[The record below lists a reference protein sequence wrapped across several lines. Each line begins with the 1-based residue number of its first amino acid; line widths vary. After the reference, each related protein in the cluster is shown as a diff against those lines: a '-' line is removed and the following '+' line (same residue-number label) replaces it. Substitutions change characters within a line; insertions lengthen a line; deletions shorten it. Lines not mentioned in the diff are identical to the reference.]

1 MNDKISKIIIFFYV
15 TTIVQVNTLLLQASL
30 GVASSQNQLS
40 SQDVNTSSN
49 ILLSQAVAP
58 SMLQGAKN
66 LHNTVACYPVRG
78 VLNDGTI
85 QQGITNR
92 ITRSMPLPG
101 DSLREI
107 LSKGRFSVLPIKKGE
122 FLGYPSG
129 AGLFA
134 GYDDIAAKFDGMI
147 QGFVANPSYVT
158 LFRKV
163 HIGILNQLYHHLMKV
178 YVNFN
183 LQHTGI
189 EQSQNGTLTVNLPT
203 FLKNQKD
210 YATNQKTL
218 IVNHLLNL
226 IESQFNNSI
235 RNYVPN
241 LPQEFASFLGKVLI
255 HNDYGTDLTKFLDQ
269 SGTAEF
275 LVYKKLCLQS
285 FAQYL
290 DFFQTFTSYLNKP
303 HPKNQEHFTAFLHI
317 AEQFNTYLYSNTPAT
332 ADKNLIAVQKMN
344 PPLFVF
350 SYDDIRALKMI
361 PYLAKRLPEKSL
373 KIMWPDHIVQAANE
387 GILVS
392 SQPSNNGS
400 QLENP
405 IAYFRTNLGKVVKNF
420 DNNNNSSLFICMRV
434 GQNLFEEEL
443 LYEPE
448 WLSSWTGIVRIMR
461 ACFGDF
467 SALVGLNIL
476 DPCLESFVRLV
487 IAVQNGQESV
497 SQSQAY
503 INWLNVLQGKATVSQ
518 STQSVIPGIELP
530 PDATL
535 PSISSVV
542 SGGSFPQVG
551 AI

>member
-1 MNDKISKIIIFFYV
+1 MNYKISKIVIFFYIV
-15 TTIVQVNTLLLQASL
+15 TIIQINTVFIQAAL
-30 GVASSQNQLS
+30 NVIPSQDQLS
-40 SQDVNTSSN
+40 SQDSSTSSN
-49 ILLSQAVAP
+49 ILLSQPVAP
-58 SMLQGAKN
+58 SILQSAKN

-78 VLNDGTI
+78 VFNDGTI
-85 QQGITNR
+85 QQGVTSR
-92 ITRSMPLPG
+92 ITRAMPLPG

-107 LSKGRFSVLPIKKGE
+107 LSQGRFSVLPMKKGE
-122 FLGYPSG
+122 FSAYPSG
-129 AGLFA
+129 ATLFP
-134 GYDDIAAKFDGMI
+134 GYDDVAIKFDRMI
-147 QGFVANPSYVT
+147 QGFVTNPSYVT

-189 EQSQNGTLTVNLPT
+189 EQSQNGTLTVNLPS

-226 IESQFNNSI
+226 IESQFNNSV

-269 SGTAEF
+269 SGTSEF

-290 DFFQTFTSYLNKP
+290 DFFQTFTNYLNQP
-303 HPKNQEHFTAFLHI
+303 HPKHKDHFTAFEHI
-317 AEQFNTYLYSNTPAT
+317 AEQFNTYLYGDVSAT
-332 ADKNLIAVQKMN
+332 SDKNLIAVQKMN
-344 PPLFVF
+344 PPLFTF
-350 SYDDIRALKMI
+350 GYDDIRALKMI
-361 PYLAKRLPEKSL
+361 PYLAKSLPANSL
-373 KIMWPDHIVQAANE
+373 KIMWPEHIVQAANE
-387 GILVS
+387 GVLVK
-392 SQPSNNGS
+392 SQPSSNGS

-405 IAYFRTNLGKVVKNF
+405 IAYFRTSLGAVVKNF
-420 DNNNNSSLFICMRV
+420 DNNKNSSLFICMRL
-434 GQNLFEEEL
+434 GENLFEEEL

-448 WLSSWTGIVRIMR
+448 WLSSWAGIVRIMR

-476 DPCLESFVRLV
+476 DPCLESFARLV
-487 IAVQNGQESV
+487 VATQNGQEPE
-497 SQSQAY
+497 QHSQAY
-503 INWLNVLQGKATVSQ
+503 INWLSSLQGTTTVAQ
-518 STQSVIPGIELP
+518 SDQLTIPGVELP
-530 PDATL
+530 PDISM
-535 PSISSVV
+535 PSISSIV
-542 SGGSFPQVG
+542 SGVPLPQVG
-551 AI
+551 AV

>member
-1 MNDKISKIIIFFYV
+1 MNYKTFKIAIFFYIV
-15 TTIVQVNTLLLQASL
+15 ALIKINTIFAESIPSIIASPDQV
-30 GVASSQNQLS
+30 SSEDSN
-40 SQDVNTSSN
+40 VSSN
-49 ILLSQAVAP
+49 ILLSESVPP
-58 SMLQGAKN
+58 SMLQSAKN

-78 VLNDGTI
+78 VLDDGTI
-85 QQGITNR
+85 QQGITSR

-101 DSLREI
+101 DSLRGI
-107 LSKGRFSVLPIKKGE
+107 LSKGSFSVLPLKKGE
-122 FLGYPSG
+122 FSSYPSG
-129 AGLFA
+129 AVLFA
-134 GYDDIAAKFDGMI
+134 GYDDVAAKFDQMI

-163 HIGILNQLYHHLMKV
+163 HVGILNELYHHLMKV

-189 EQSQNGTLTVNLPT
+189 EQSQNGTLTVNLPS
-203 FLKNQKD
+203 FLKNEKD

-226 IESQFNNSI
+226 IESQFNNTI

-255 HNDYGTDLTKFLDQ
+255 HNDYGTDLTKFLEQ
-269 SGTAEF
+269 SKDADF

-303 HPKNQEHFTAFLHI
+303 HPKAQEHFTAFVHI
-317 AEQFNTYLYSNTPAT
+317 AEQFNQYLYSDVDAA

-344 PPLFVF
+344 PPLFTF
-350 SYDDIRALKMI
+350 GYDDIRALKMV
-361 PYLAKRLPEKSL
+361 PYLAKRLPKKSL

-387 GILVS
+387 GILVQSKS
-392 SQPSNNGS
+392 SHDAS

-405 IAYFRTNLGKVVKNF
+405 IAYFRTTLGTVVKNF
-420 DNNNNSSLFICMRV
+420 DNNNHSSLFICMRL
-434 GQNLFEEEL
+434 GENLFEEEL

-448 WLSSWTGIVRIMR
+448 WLSSWTGVVRIMR

-487 IAVQNGQESV
+487 IATQKGQEPEPN
-497 SQSQAY
+497 SQAY
-503 INWLNVLQGKATVSQ
+503 INWLNSLQGNKISMQ
-518 STQSVIPGIELP
+518 SAQLPTLGVQLP
-530 PDATL
+530 PDAAM
-535 PSISSVV
+535 PSINSIISSV
-542 SGGSFPQVG
+542 SLSQDG
-551 AI
+551 AV